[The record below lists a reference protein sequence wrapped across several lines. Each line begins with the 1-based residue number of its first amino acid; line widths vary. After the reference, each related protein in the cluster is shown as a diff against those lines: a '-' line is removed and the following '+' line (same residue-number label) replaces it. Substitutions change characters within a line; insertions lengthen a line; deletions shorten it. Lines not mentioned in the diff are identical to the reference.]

1 MWWDRDGCIA
11 RPACIHHAEGI
22 LADATRYNGA
32 NRDASL
38 DYRVQA
44 VLPVPNAAL
53 VIWFDGFTSQLPL
66 AALDCRGHRLN
77 AASRDFAVVS
87 ATVEPFLGQLGSNGH
102 DLELQVWGARW

>member
-38 DYRVQA
+38 DDRVQA

-53 VIWFDGFTSQLPL
+53 VI
-66 AALDCRGHRLN
+66 
-77 AASRDFAVVS
+77 
-87 ATVEPFLGQLGSNGH
+87 
-102 DLELQVWGARW
+102 